1 MKRKR
6 VLSTPNSQIL
16 AGSLIASLLI
26 CCSGCSTVNVAEQRL
41 VSKPNMVFSDTSV
54 FNNSM
59 DFHSLLEPGTAGS
72 GGISPGGTATWTAM
86 PKIGLIPADMHAVV
100 KETAP

>member
-6 VLSTPNSQIL
+6 ALSTPYSQIL
-16 AGSLIASLLI
+16 AGSLIAILLAG
-26 CCSGCSTVNVAEQRL
+26 CSGCSTVNVAEQRL

-72 GGISPGGTATWTAM
+72 GGGQASGCTSC
-86 PKIGLIPADMHAVV
+86 K
-100 KETAP
+100 